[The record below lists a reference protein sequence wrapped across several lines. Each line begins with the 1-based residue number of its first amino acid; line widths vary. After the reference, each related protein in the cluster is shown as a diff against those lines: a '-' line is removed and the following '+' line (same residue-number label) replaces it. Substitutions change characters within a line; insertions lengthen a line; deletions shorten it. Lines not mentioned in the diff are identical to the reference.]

1 MLREPPHSY
10 EGEAKMGS
18 AAQQYCLRWNN
29 HRSNL
34 LTVFD
39 QLLQNEAFTDVTL
52 ACEGASI
59 KCHRM
64 VLAACSSYFRSLFTD
79 LSCRHLVVVLKD
91 VGYPEIKAI
100 LEYMYR
106 GEVNVAQDQLA
117 ALLRVAETLK
127 VKGLVEENVRT
138 DSPPPSHHSPPST
151 STVTTSVSSVPPNL
165 SPPRA
170 AGMTSVSHAHTY
182 VPSPPSP
189 QPPGMPG
196 SSSMDRSGQRPV
208 ALSPW
213 ALPPGAHRSQ
223 HHPHHVHPMQSH
235 HHAHSLIQHGTL
247 PPPSTHH
254 HHPCPPMPPSSSH
267 HLQQPEGIT
276 RDEAGDLSSS
286 PKRRRP
292 SGGGDGGAI
301 QRFPSPP
308 PPQRR
313 DTPILRTVLGQSHSH
328 HQGMGMQ
335 RPVALLSGHSSH
347 REHGDGGSD
356 GADSSQP
363 AQRPVSLVCRHGS
376 GASPDRESS
385 NGSASESVRIM
396 KYEQSYDDD
405 HSPYTN
411 ISNAD
416 DEAYNDKKNVM
427 MLPGSTQPTF
437 SGEMKGISSGIATY
451 VPTQKPEWKRYKQ
464 YTRSDIMSAIEA
476 VRTGMSALQAARK
489 YGVPSRTLYDKV
501 KKLGITTSRPFKRSS
516 APMSHHQGGNSNESL
531 SKSTTPT
538 PPPSSQQS
546 QQPPPS
552 TTPNSSPNEGDPET
566 PPGGGHEGSGD
577 GGSPVDG
584 GMDES
589 HSPQLHRM
597 SSHPHLHFAHA
608 PSHHAQQRHSSTPPP
623 TPNTTN
629 ATSSRPPSHHHPS
642 RTPPMEVV
650 NDVPEPRG
658 SVVTAVPRHVE
669 DGDMNDVGRPIS
681 REGVGPSCMS
691 SPPPGAYHSGDIKGE
706 NEEEEGEEGGEDEV
720 EDLSVG
726 NRHRE
731 VGSVVAFVPGETR
744 REGVVVKAERM
755 EEGRV
760 GGPGGKNEEVLD

>member
-1 MLREPPHSY
+1 
-10 EGEAKMGS
+10 MGS

-127 VKGLVEENVRT
+127 VKGLVEENVRA
-138 DSPPPSHHSPPST
+138 DSPPPSHHHSPPST

-170 AGMTSVSHAHTY
+170 AGMTTVSHAHTY

-196 SSSMDRSGQRPV
+196 SSSMDRGGQRP
-208 ALSPW
+208 A
-213 ALPPGAHRSQ
+213 
-223 HHPHHVHPMQSH
+223 
-235 HHAHSLIQHGTL
+235 T
-247 PPPSTHH
+247 PPP
-254 HHPCPPMPPSSSH
+254 
-267 HLQQPEGIT
+267 EA
-276 RDEAGDLSSS
+276 REEAGDLSSS

-292 SGGGDGGAI
+292 SGGGEGGAI
-301 QRFPSPP
+301 QRFPS

-313 DTPILRTVLGQSHSH
+313 DTPILRTVLGQSHH
-328 HQGMGMQ
+328 PGMGIMQ

-347 REHGDGGSD
+347 GEGGGSD

-396 KYEQSYDDD
+396 KYEQSYEDD
-405 HSPYTN
+405 HAPYTN

-416 DEAYNDKKNVM
+416 DESYTDKKNVM

-516 APMSHHQGGNSNESL
+516 APMSHHQGGNSNESI

-546 QQPPPS
+546 QQPPPP

-566 PPGGGHEGSGD
+566 PPGVGGQEGSGE
-577 GGSPVDG
+577 GSSVDG
-584 GMDES
+584 GMEES
-589 HSPQLHRM
+589 QSPMSGHRM
-597 SSHPHLHFAHA
+597 SSHAMPTHPTSSHPHLHFA
-608 PSHHAQQRHSSTPPP
+608 PSSVAHSPPPP
-623 TPNTTN
+623 TTTN
-629 ATSSRPPSHHHPS
+629 TSRTHHHPN
-642 RTPPMEVV
+642 RTPPMEAV

-669 DGDMNDVGRPIS
+669 DGDMNDVGRPAS
-681 REGVGPSCMS
+681 REGVGPSCIA
-691 SPPPGAYHSGDIKGE
+691 SPQPAVYHSADIKGG
-706 NEEEEGEEGGEDEV
+706 NEEEEGEERGEDEV

-726 NRHRE
+726 GRHRE
-731 VGSVVAFVPGETR
+731 VGSVVAFVPGDGR
-744 REGVVVKAERM
+744 REAVVVKAERM

-760 GGPGGKNEEVLD
+760 GGPVGKNEEVLD